1 MLAAIWLVL
10 VSITGICHAD
20 SNVAVFGI
28 RPLDDTVQ
36 VSSDQFLVGET
47 GRKLR
52 MVVFGTN
59 FHNKT
64 KVAFSQKV
72 ADGNCVRKR
81 ESLPKTTNSITSNS
95 FEIEEF
101 FENPGEWFLCLE
113 YIDSATIKLK
123 PIQSDFVKLKAE
135 STGTP
140 GWLLGL
146 QISAVAV
153 LLVLSGLFSGL
164 NLGLMALNPDE
175 LLVVKN
181 VGSEQEKKYA
191 SQILPLRKHGNF
203 LLCTLLLGNVIVNTT
218 ATILLDGL
226 TGSGIS
232 AVFGSAA
239 GIVVFGEI
247 VPQSVCTRHG
257 LAVGARTIW
266 LTKTFMVLTAVISWP
281 LSKLLD
287 CLFGEEIGQRNN
299 RDKFVEMAKLSQQKG
314 DEHFD
319 PNTVAIIDG
328 AFQLKEKVVRD
339 VMTPIEKVF
348 MIDYN
353 EKLTFELRSK
363 ISENGYTRI
372 PVYKKEENTRNIVSI
387 LFVKD
392 LIFIDPADNMPI
404 KAICDHF
411 NHQLMFTYEEI
422 TLDQMLAE
430 FKTGSSHMAIVQKPV
445 SVPGMDPYYEITG
458 VVTLEDVFEEMIG
471 SEIID
476 ETDKFVDN
484 TGRHRANRHR
494 KMDFKVFINQPTS
507 TVFPPQLKLACYQ
520 YLHSEIEGFRPATMH
535 SSVLKKLMECNV
547 LFEVKADNLAAPDGE
562 HVLYKKNVPSEYFT
576 MILEGRAMIS
586 VGKDNLKFEAG
597 PFHYFGTCLLNSN
610 SGQGSS
616 GGVNG
621 VGVNNEDSSA
631 AAAAAR
637 EAYFVP
643 DFTATAT
650 TNLVIFK
657 IKQKHYMAAV
667 KASRLLYDQAV
678 VYEKRSVG
686 SSEASPDDMDSKTN
700 EIKEMA
706 QVERI
711 LSDELSKVDA
721 NDKILVPTIH
731 ELTSQSNESVTAS
744 NNSGEGVPGKNV
756 RFVATDNAGAKNLPN
771 VKFSSSSPD
780 QTPDQA
786 QQDDPPDGANNA
798 EKEGKEDKNESKV

>member
-1 MLAAIWLVL
+1 MLVTNWLVL
-10 VSITGICHAD
+10 VATFGTCRCLAD
-20 SNVAVFGI
+20 NVSTVFGV
-28 RPLDDTVQ
+28 RPADESVYIDESGSLACVTA
-36 VSSDQFLVGET
+36 T
-47 GRKLR
+47 KIK
-52 MVVFGTN
+52 MVVFGVN
-59 FHNKT
+59 FDNDT
-64 KVAFSQKV
+64 RVAFSQTKN
-72 ADGNCVRKR
+72 ADGSCTRKR
-81 ESLPKTTNSITSNS
+81 DSLPKKSKASITEIS
-95 FEIEEF
+95 FEIEEY
-101 FENPGEWFLCLE
+101 FENPGDWFLCIEKMEATTFKLWP
-113 YIDSATIKLK
+113 IDSKYVGLK
-123 PIQSDFVKLKAE
+123 VTFDGK
-135 STGTP
+135 P
-140 GWLLGL
+140 GWMLGL
-146 QISAVAV
+146 QIASVAI

-175 LLVVKN
+175 LQVVKN
-181 VGSEQEKKYA
+181 VGSEVEKKYA
-191 SQILPLRKHGNF
+191 SQILPIRKHGNF
-203 LLCTLLLGNVIVNTT
+203 LLCTLLLGNVVVNTT
-218 ATILLDGL
+218 ATILLDNL
-226 TGSGIS
+226 TGSGFA

-257 LAVGARTIW
+257 LAVGAKTIW
-266 LTKTFMVLTAVISWP
+266 LTKTFMILTAVISWP

-299 RDKFVEMAKLSQQKG
+299 RDKFIEMAKLSQQKG

-348 MIDYN
+348 MIDFN

-372 PVYKKEENTRNIVSI
+372 PVYKKEGDTRNIVGI

-445 SVPGMDPYYEITG
+445 SVAGMDPYYEITG

-507 TVFPPQLKLACYQ
+507 TMFPPQLKLACFQ
-520 YLHSEIEGFRPATMH
+520 YLHSEIEGFRPALMH

-547 LFEVKADNLAAPDGE
+547 LFEVRLDNISNAADGE
-562 HVLYKKNVPSEYFT
+562 HVLYKKNVPSEYFI

-586 VGKDNLKFEAG
+586 VGRDNLKFEAG
-597 PFHYFGTCLLNSN
+597 PFHYFGTCLLNTN
-610 SGQGSS
+610 SGQIATGEES
-616 GGVNG
+616 GTPAVP
-621 VGVNNEDSSA
+621 VAQKDAS
-631 AAAAAR
+631 
-637 EAYFVP
+637 FIP

-650 TNLVIFK
+650 TNLIVFK

-667 KASRLLYDQAV
+667 KASHLLYAQSGA
-678 VYEKRSVG
+678 EKTSAA
-686 SSEASPDDMDSKTN
+686 SNETSPDDLDSKTN

-706 QVERI
+706 NVERI

-721 NDKILVPTIH
+721 NDKLMIPNAQDPV
-731 ELTSQSNESVTAS
+731 TSYSQESTNMT
-744 NNSGEGVPGKNV
+744 NNSETVGKNV
-756 RFVATDNAGAKNLPN
+756 RFVATEAKPN
-771 VKFSSSSPD
+771 KTRNSRGSMDEDESTAVKI
-780 QTPDQA
+780 
-786 QQDDPPDGANNA
+786 DG
-798 EKEGKEDKNESKV
+798 KEGINGIEESRA